1 MKIQGA
7 KRLEA
12 IDAPSFSELFEAKK
26 QYAQK
31 TGQEVIDFSIGSSN
45 IPPHPDLKNALSK
58 AVLDDSVYQ
67 YSLSPLPETVKAIQD
82 WYAKRYGVQL
92 EEDEIF
98 LVKGSQ
104 EALSHIPLVFCD
116 PEDIVLIPDPF
127 YPIYGVA
134 PQIAGAKIHYMPLL
148 EENEYLIDF
157 DAIPEEIAKQA
168 KIMYVSYPNNPTGKK
183 APDSFYERLIDF
195 AKKNEIIV
203 LHDNAYS
210 ELVFDEQPGKSFLA
224 FPGAKEV
231 GFELNSFSKSY
242 SMGGARLA
250 VFVGNKECIK
260 LYKKLI
266 NTIDFQAFFA
276 VQKAG
281 VEALK
286 LRDEFV
292 PGLRQEYKR
301 RRDFLIDR
309 MKEAGWEITPPEAT
323 MFVWAKI
330 PDHYEDSA
338 QFNND
343 LLKKAGVLANAGTSF
358 GKQGKRYV
366 RFALVRDDEE
376 VREAAK
382 RIKESG
388 ILNVNS

>member
-1 MKIQGA
+1 
-7 KRLEA
+7 
-12 IDAPSFSELFEAKK
+12 
-26 QYAQK
+26 
-31 TGQEVIDFSIGSSN
+31 
-45 IPPHPDLKNALSK
+45 
-58 AVLDDSVYQ
+58 
-67 YSLSPLPETVKAIQD
+67 
-82 WYAKRYGVQL
+82 
-92 EEDEIF
+92 
-98 LVKGSQ
+98 
-104 EALSHIPLVFCD
+104 
-116 PEDIVLIPDPF
+116 
-127 YPIYGVA
+127 
-134 PQIAGAKIHYMPLL
+134 MPLL

-224 FPGAKEV
+224 FPDAKEV